1 MSEPTVYL
9 DGLYLPQGEARVP
22 VLDRG
27 FIFGDGVYEVLPV
40 YAGEPFRL
48 APHLERLERSLRL
61 TAMANPHGRE
71 GWERV
76 IREVVRRN
84 GGGDQSVYL
93 QVTRGVA
100 RRDHAFPDDTPPTA
114 LVMSSPLTPPSAEEL
129 ARGAEVISRP
139 DPRWL
144 HCDIKTTSLL
154 PNVLLRQEAL
164 EAGADEVIL
173 VRDGVVTEAAT
184 ANLFVVREGR
194 LLTPQQ
200 GPHLLPGITRD
211 LVLELAADQGIPA
224 GEAALDRRDLAAAEE
239 IWLTSS
245 TREVR
250 PVTRLDGRPVGTGEA
265 GPLWRRL
272 HTAYQAYKGRIRAGD
287 AH

>member
-1 MSEPTVYL
+1 MAEPTVYL
-9 DGLYLPQGEARVP
+9 NGLYLPESEACVP
-22 VLDRG
+22 ILDRG

-61 TAMANPHGRE
+61 TAMDNPHGRA

-76 IREVVRRN
+76 IREVIHRN

-93 QVTRGVA
+93 QITRGVA
-100 RRDHAFPDDTPPTA
+100 RRDHAFPAETPPTA
-114 LVMSSPLTPPSAEEL
+114 LVMSSPLIPPAAEEL
-129 ARGAEVISRP
+129 ARGSTVITRP

-154 PNVLLRQEAL
+154 PNVLLRQEAQ

-173 VRDGVVTEAAT
+173 IRDGVVTEAAT
-184 ANLFVVREGR
+184 ANLFLVREGR

-211 LVLELAADQGIPA
+211 LVLEIAAAEGIPA
-224 GEAALDRRDLAAAEE
+224 GEAALDRRDLATTEE

-245 TREVR
+245 TREIR
-250 PVTRLDGRPVGTGEA
+250 PVTRVDGRPVGNGEA
-265 GPLWRRL
+265 GPLWQRL
-272 HTAYQAYKGRIRAGD
+272 HAAYQACKDRIRAGE
-287 AH
+287 AG

>member
-9 DGLYLPQGEARVP
+9 DGLYLPEGEARIP

-48 APHLERLERSLRL
+48 DHHLERLERSLRL
-61 TAMANPHGRE
+61 TAMDNPHGRA

-76 IREVVRRN
+76 IRELVRRN

-100 RRDHAFPDDTPPTA
+100 RRDHAFPDATPPTA
-114 LVMSSPLTPPSAEEL
+114 LVMSSPLNPPSAEEL
-129 ARGAEVISRP
+129 ARGAEVITRP

-173 VRDGVVTEAAT
+173 VREGVVTEAAT
-184 ANLFVVREGR
+184 ANLFVVRDGR
-194 LLTPQQ
+194 LKTPQQ

-211 LVLELAADQGIPA
+211 LVLELAANQGIPA
-224 GEAALDRRDLAAAEE
+224 GEAALDRTDLATADE

-250 PVTRLDGRPVGTGEA
+250 PVTRLDDRTVGDGAA
-265 GPLWRRL
+265 GPVWHRI
-272 HTAYQAYKGRIRAGD
+272 HAAYQAYKDRVRAGT
-287 AH
+287 AG

>member
-9 DGLYLPQGEARVP
+9 DGLYLPEGEAQVP

-48 APHLERLERSLRL
+48 DHHLGRLERSLRL
-61 TAMANPHGRE
+61 TAMDNPHGRE

-100 RRDHAFPDDTPPTA
+100 RRDHAFPAQTPPTA
-114 LVMSSPLTPPSAEEL
+114 FVMASPLKPPTKADLES
-129 ARGAEVISRP
+129 GCHVITRA

-184 ANLFVVREGR
+184 ANLFVVRHGR
-194 LLTPQQ
+194 LMTPQQ

-211 LVLELAADQGIPA
+211 LVLELAANQGIPA
-224 GEAALDRRDLAAAEE
+224 GEAALDRTDLTAADE

-250 PVTRLDGRPVGTGEA
+250 PVTCLDGRGVGDGAA
-265 GPLWRRL
+265 GPVWHRI
-272 HTAYQAYKGRIRAGD
+272 HAAYQAYKDRVRAGT
-287 AH
+287 AE

>member
-100 RRDHAFPDDTPPTA
+100 RRDHAFPDDTPPTV
-114 LVMSSPLTPPSAEEL
+114 LVMSSPLTPPSAEAL
-129 ARGAEVISRP
+129 ARGSEVISRS
-139 DPRWL
+139 DPRWV

-211 LVLELAADQGIPA
+211 LVLELAAAEGVPA

-245 TREVR
+245 TREIR
-250 PVTRLDGRPVGTGEA
+250 PVTRLDGRPVGAGEA
-265 GPLWRRL
+265 GPIWRRI
-272 HTAYQAYKGRIRAGD
+272 HAAYQACKERIRAGE